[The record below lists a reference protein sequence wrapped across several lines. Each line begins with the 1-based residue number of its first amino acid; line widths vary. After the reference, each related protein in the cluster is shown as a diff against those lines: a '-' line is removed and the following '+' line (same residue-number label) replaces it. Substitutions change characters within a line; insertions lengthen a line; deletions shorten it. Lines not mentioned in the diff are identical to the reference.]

1 LAIAEGGVKMS
12 EYEARY
18 TSGWVEPDEDDKGR
32 EQGVN
37 HHKYWNRALDKVVE
51 TVPRDD
57 VGPFEV
63 TKRIRVNHN
72 SPGWVDGYRVD
83 LN

>member
-1 LAIAEGGVKMS
+1 MS

-18 TSGWVEPDEDDKGR
+18 KGDWVDVDEDDRGR
-32 EQGVN
+32 EQGVD
-37 HHKYWNRALDKVVE
+37 HHKYWDRALDNVVNKV
-51 TVPRDD
+51 PQDD
-57 VGPFEV
+57 EGPFEV
-63 TKRIRVNHN
+63 RKHIRVKHR